1 MTTKELIF
9 KTCELPAV
17 PMIATKIIK
26 LIDDPHTNA
35 EDLQKVIIADQALA
49 TRMLR
54 MANSAF
60 YGVRQKIDTI
70 SEAISIM
77 GFNTIRIL
85 TLAISTRELYK
96 RFGIIE
102 QKLWEHSLGVS
113 IASGLLAEESPSLK
127 KEEVVVAGLL
137 HDIGKV
143 IMDNSQPE
151 KFTLLT
157 RRVYDERAPFYV
169 LEQEVFGFG
178 HAEAGFFL
186 LEKWGFPVRL
196 CNVISQHHSY
206 DFLLEGVNEY
216 QKSLSAT
223 VSLADAL
230 CAKLGIGYPDSMADL
245 DLKEEPLREALAIG
259 KERMEEITN
268 ALNVAYMEEKIH
280 YLQ

>member
-1 MTTKELIF
+1 MTNRELFF

-17 PMIATKIIK
+17 PNIAVKIIK

-77 GFNTIRIL
+77 GFKAIRIL

-151 KFTLLT
+151 RFTLLT
-157 RRVYDERAPFYV
+157 QRVYDERAPFYV

-178 HAEAGFFL
+178 HADAGFFL

-196 CNVISQHHSY
+196 CSVISQHHSY
-206 DFLLEGVNEY
+206 DFLREEVDEY
-216 QKSLSAT
+216 QKSLTAT
-223 VSLADAL
+223 VALADAL
-230 CAKLGIGYPDSMADL
+230 CAKLGIGYRDSMADI
-245 DLKEEPLREALAIG
+245 DLKEEPLREALTIE
-259 KERMEEITN
+259 KERIEEITN